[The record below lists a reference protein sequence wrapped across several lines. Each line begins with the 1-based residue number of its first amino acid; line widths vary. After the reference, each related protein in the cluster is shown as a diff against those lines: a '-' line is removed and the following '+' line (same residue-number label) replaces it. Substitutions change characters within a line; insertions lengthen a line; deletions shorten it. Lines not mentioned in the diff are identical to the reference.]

1 MLFRSDSGRPEGKV
15 LCRSDRAGADISL
28 GGAYVRQ
35 VMPPIRSDFLS
46 QYSRPRP
53 GSCITRGTHIT
64 ARLTFSASL
73 TTRQHLLPVVKTP
86 VSVYGQYRGMP
97 PMECLG
103 RLSPIVHVCLQAA
116 GRQLAERAPDTLLQ
130 FHRPHT
136 SRHGHRLRRRRVP
149 LMPCLNILNRPYGQG
164 AFSHALTSSASPE
177 RVS

>member
-1 MLFRSDSGRPEGKV
+1 MQGRQHRGGYSSGRRVYPSTM
-15 LCRSDRAGADISL
+15 RSAGADL
-28 GGAYVRQ
+28 
-35 VMPPIRSDFLS
+35 LS

-53 GSCITRGTHIT
+53 GSCITRGMHIT

-86 VSVYGQYRGMP
+86 VSVYGQYRGMS
-97 PMECLG
+97 PMNCMG
-103 RLSPIVHVCLQAA
+103 RLSPAVHLCFQVAR
-116 GRQLAERAPDTLLQ
+116 RQPAERAPNTLLQ
-130 FHRPHT
+130 FHRPYA
-136 SRHGHRLRRRRVP
+136 SRHGHHLRRRRVP